1 MIDIKGENEMK
12 KQEHVSEHNIM
23 KFFTYKRIIL
33 SLILLITI
41 PILNSCKE
49 NNSKEKLNNL
59 TTDSQSEWIFSHDSI
74 ERTLSQIDSL
84 ENKLIQNET
93 ELLKEIASLKQ
104 LEPIFA
110 NQGMFESTIEYEK
123 RIQNCKAIIDS
134 VRSKYINNDIW
145 NRLSILRANYFKTD
159 SINVTLGTYNPDR
172 GIYPLTI
179 THLNYQKEV
188 INTNISIVPEKA
200 ELLYNNIKQIKKT
213 GILTLGID
221 NKVNLAIVQIEHPIY
236 EIYYQFEIQPLL
248 NIDQIYTQEVF
259 TFSPTGRFI
268 AIKTSL
274 KIFVIDLLQKNRRE
288 HNLFGYS
295 HYDICFSKNNKFVV
309 AFSKDP
315 SGAKYLV
322 YDQFKNEEI
331 EDFFIKKGTCYFKT
345 GDYMFT
351 LDENRVI
358 SPDGK
363 YRLVSNNHSVDVYRT
378 SILEES
384 TSFIII
390 QVYNDEIAKQNIL
403 FEIKS
408 KSDNN
413 VETSP
418 IYSEEYRKNK
428 FLNSTIDEIDS
439 RGTGLSIEEI
449 NWLYEEAKKQGYC
462 D

>member
-274 KIFVIDLLQKNRRE
+274 KIFVIDLL
-288 HNLFGYS
+288 
-295 HYDICFSKNNKFVV
+295 
-309 AFSKDP
+309 
-315 SGAKYLV
+315 
-322 YDQFKNEEI
+322 
-331 EDFFIKKGTCYFKT
+331 
-345 GDYMFT
+345 
-351 LDENRVI
+351 
-358 SPDGK
+358 
-363 YRLVSNNHSVDVYRT
+363 
-378 SILEES
+378 
-384 TSFIII
+384 
-390 QVYNDEIAKQNIL
+390 
-403 FEIKS
+403 
-408 KSDNN
+408 
-413 VETSP
+413 
-418 IYSEEYRKNK
+418 
-428 FLNSTIDEIDS
+428 
-439 RGTGLSIEEI
+439 
-449 NWLYEEAKKQGYC
+449 
-462 D
+462 